1 MIEKRF
7 GTRGLLRLY
16 ERVALSIV
24 GALFDD
30 GDNVGRFFG
39 GILSALGFYWVHHRM
54 AVTIWR
60 RGKFLYLLDAPDG
73 HRWQHYWRNLNS
85 ENAGPEISLTARLVT
100 VEYTNLP
107 TTLGSDRPISVR
119 MRLMISYL
127 FEPQAFPNA
136 ARDFVEGQ
144 IRAGPGGR
152 DETVRKFC
160 RPELERLLGELNPI
174 EVRLR
179 YTDQV
184 LRQLLQDRLGQR
196 LSTIAFRIM
205 MVDIEEV
212 ALPPELETEVV
223 ANLEMLR
230 QSIRHYTPADL
241 ARVVTARMSEGMS
254 KGSLPYT
261 EMNIDPVIRRSMGE
275 EPGPV
280 IDASPGGNLPSP
292 EPPPPAPEPHPKSV
306 PPKIK
311 RK

>member
-7 GTRGLLRLY
+7 GTRGLLQLY
-16 ERVALSIV
+16 ERAALVIV
-24 GALFDD
+24 DFLFDD
-30 GDNVGRFFG
+30 GDDVGRFFG
-39 GILSALGFYWVHHRM
+39 GLLSALGFYWVHHRM

-60 RGKFLYLLDAPDG
+60 RGKFLYILDAPDG
-73 HRWQHYWRNLNS
+73 HRWQHYWRILHS
-85 ENAGPEISLTARLVT
+85 ERTGSEISLTSRLVT

-107 TTLGSDRPISVR
+107 TTLGPDRPISLS

-136 ARDFVEGQ
+136 QRDFVEGH
-144 IRAGPGGR
+144 IRGGPGGR
-152 DETVRKFC
+152 DEAIRKFC

-174 EVRLR
+174 GVRLR
-179 YTDQV
+179 YTDQD
-184 LRQLLQDRLGQR
+184 LRKLLQDRLGQR

-212 ALPPELETEVV
+212 TLPPELETEVT

-230 QSIRHYTPADL
+230 QSIQNYTPADL

-254 KGSLPYT
+254 KGSVPYT
-261 EMNIDPVIRRSMGE
+261 EVNIDPVLRRGLGDTS
-275 EPGPV
+275 GPV
-280 IDASPGGNLPSP
+280 IDASPGGNLPPP
-292 EPPPPAPEPHPKSV
+292 EPPPPTPESPPKS
-306 PPKIK
+306 PPRIK

>member
-1 MIEKRF
+1 MIEKKF

-16 ERVALSIV
+16 ERVALAFV
-24 GALFDD
+24 DFLFGD
-30 GDNVGRFFG
+30 GDQVESFFKN
-39 GILSALGFYWVHHRM
+39 ILHALGFYWVHHRM

-73 HRWQHYWRNLNS
+73 HRWQHYWRILHD
-85 ENAGPEISLTARLVT
+85 ENAGSEISLTARMAT

-107 TTLGSDRPISVR
+107 TTLGLERPMSVG

-136 ARDFVEGQ
+136 TRDFVENQ
-144 IRAGPGGR
+144 MKAGPSGR
-152 DETVRKFC
+152 DDTIRKFC
-160 RPELERLLGELNPI
+160 RPELERLLGELSPI

-179 YTDQV
+179 ITDQK
-184 LRQLLQDRLGQR
+184 LRELLQDRLGQR
-196 LSTIAFRIM
+196 LSSIAFRIM

-212 ALPPELETEVV
+212 TLPPELETEVA

-230 QSIRHYTPADL
+230 QSIQNYTPADL
-241 ARVVTARMSEGMS
+241 ARLITARMSEGMS
-254 KGSLPYT
+254 KGSAPYT
-261 EMNIDPVIRRSMGE
+261 EMNIDPILRRSMGE

-280 IDASPGGNLPSP
+280 IDAAPGGNLP
-292 EPPPPAPEPHPKSV
+292 PPQPSPPATETPPKSA
-306 PPKIK
+306 PPKIR